1 MKKKLEERRKSKN
14 EMQGS
19 RKAGFQPLRN
29 TIDSSSRSN
38 TLDTDGVAAL
48 DTEGIQPPSNSE
60 TIMVSGYGRPQTGI
74 ACQCSGCFCIEL
86 ELDPCDFR
94 VVDLT
99 CKKMPCLGEE
109 MLRDTLLGCKVE
121 EGIKNAIDQVE
132 KRWPCF
138 LKDVVTGALEDANKW
153 YKNIRR

>member
-14 EMQGS
+14 EMQ
-19 RKAGFQPLRN
+19 PLRD
-29 TIDSSSRSN
+29 TIDSSSRSY
-38 TLDTDGVAAL
+38 TADTDAVPAL
-48 DTEGIQPPSNSE
+48 DTEEIQSPSNSE

-94 VVDLT
+94 VVDLA
-99 CKKMPCLGEE
+99 CKKIPCLGEE
-109 MLRDTLLGCKVE
+109 MLRDALLGCKVE

-138 LKDVVTGALEDANKW
+138 LKDVVTSALEDVNKW

>member
-19 RKAGFQPLRN
+19 RKAGFQPLRD
-29 TIDSSSRSN
+29 TIDSSSRSY
-38 TLDTDGVAAL
+38 TADTDAVPAL

-94 VVDLT
+94 VVDFT

-138 LKDVVTGALEDANKW
+138 LKDMVMGALEDANKW